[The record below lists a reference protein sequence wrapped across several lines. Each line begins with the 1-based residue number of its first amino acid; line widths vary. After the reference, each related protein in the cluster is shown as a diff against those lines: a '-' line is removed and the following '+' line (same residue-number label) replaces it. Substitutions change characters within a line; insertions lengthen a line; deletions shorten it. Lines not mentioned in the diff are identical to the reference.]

1 MAARSPYRIILSELA
16 TTYRVLVNI
25 SDSLYTAE
33 TVRELD
39 RRAIEDHGIPGIALM
54 KQAGEA
60 AFADLLVRWPVLS
73 GITVLCG
80 GGNNGG
86 DGYIIAALAQQRGLP
101 VKVLQL
107 ATADK
112 LKGDAHR
119 AWQFA
124 CQAGVSMAPFEG
136 VIEHSGIIQDDSVS
150 EAIDESISESVNK
163 GDDIIVDAL
172 LGTGIKGEV
181 RENYAQA
188 IAAINLSANPV
199 IAVDIPSGLCSD
211 TGAVRGPA
219 VEADLTATFIGMK
232 TGLLTGRGP
241 ALCGDLHY
249 HDLNVPEQIFD
260 DMPVAAQRLNLPT
273 LMNQLP
279 RRDRDAHK
287 GKFGHVLVI
296 GGDEGFGGAAAMAAE
311 AALRV
316 GAGLVGVATRST
328 HVSALLARRPELMV
342 KPVDSG
348 QQLEPLLAAPTVLVV
363 GPGLGRSPWSEQVLQ
378 QAIKSGIPMVVDADA
393 LNILSEGRV
402 GTGAD
407 SSDWVLTPHPGEA
420 ARLLNVSN
428 AEIQQDRL
436 AACKAIQQR
445 FKGTVLLKGAGTL
458 ICDGDESL
466 TLCPYGN
473 PGMAT
478 GGMGDVLAG
487 LIGGLL
493 AQGLSAA
500 QATQL
505 GACLHG
511 VAADRVAEESGERGM
526 MATDLLVPLQRL
538 VNGI

>member
-1 MAARSPYRIILSELA
+1 M
-16 TTYRVLVNI
+16 NI

-33 TVRELD
+33 AVRELD
-39 RRAIEDHGIPGIALM
+39 RRAIEDHGIPGIVLM
-54 KQAGEA
+54 KHAGEA
-60 AFADLLVRWPVLS
+60 AFAELLARWPEPIR
-73 GITVLCG
+73 ITVLCG

-107 ATADK
+107 APADK
-112 LKGDAHR
+112 LQGDAHR

-124 CQAGVSMAPFEG
+124 CQAGVPMAPFGGGIEGSG
-136 VIEHSGIIQDDSVS
+136 VIQND
-150 EAIDESISESVNK
+150 SISEVANESINELINK
-163 GDDIIVDAL
+163 ADDIIVDAL

-181 RENYAQA
+181 RENYARA
-188 IAAINLSANPV
+188 IEAINLSGNPV
-199 IAVDIPSGLCSD
+199 LAVDIPSGLCSD
-211 TGAVRGPA
+211 TGAMRGPA
-219 VEADLTATFIGMK
+219 VAADLTVTFIGMK

-241 ALCGDLHY
+241 ALCGDLRY

-260 DMPVAAQRLNLPT
+260 NMPVIAKRLELQS
-273 LMNQLP
+273 LMAQLP

-328 HVSALLARRPELMV
+328 HVAALLARRPELMV

-348 QQLEPLLAAPTVLVV
+348 QQLEPLLAGPTVLVV

-402 GTGAD
+402 GVGAD
-407 SSDWVLTPHPGEA
+407 SGDWVLTPHPGEA
-420 ARLLNVSN
+420 ARLLNISN

-436 AACKAIQQR
+436 AACKVIQQR

-458 ICDGDESL
+458 IFSGDGPVS
-466 TLCPYGN
+466 LCPYGN

-487 LIGGLL
+487 VIGGLL
-493 AQGLSAA
+493 AQGLSAE

-511 VAADRVAEESGERGM
+511 VAADRVADECGERGM
-526 MATDLLVPLQRL
+526 MATDLLAPLQRL